1 MHPFKVLVFLM
12 IMQRVIHGQKIYTC
26 FFYNIKNSVVSTFN
40 DQLFSETGPYIHVG
54 EILRMH
60 SNIPIK
66 GKWLSEIMQVTRKY
80 SIPLLNVNNIYIMS
94 LLFMTLNIYKCPLTT
109 ISRPISLKLRD
120 CSIS

>member
-66 GKWLSEIMQVTRKY
+66 GK
-80 SIPLLNVNNIYIMS
+80 
-94 LLFMTLNIYKCPLTT
+94 
-109 ISRPISLKLRD
+109 
-120 CSIS
+120 